1 MSQSSDA
8 TCYGGLTSPT
18 DGFQT
23 FKFSHANPEKGLEFP
38 DWTVHLTRLLS
49 FDFSKLY
56 SFNEDHTVLTISNYS
71 YTTKES
77 HVLSKVS
84 IMEVLESGPDR
95 VKMITKTL
103 TDCQQVCQY
112 IRTVRAN

>member
-1 MSQSSDA
+1 M
-8 TCYGGLTSPT
+8 
-18 DGFQT
+18 
-23 FKFSHANPEKGLEFP
+23 
-38 DWTVHLTRLLS
+38 HLTRLLS

-56 SFNEDHTVLTISNYS
+56 SFNEDHTVLTVSNYS

-84 IMEVLESGPDR
+84 IMEVLEAGPDR

-112 IRTVRAN
+112 I

>member
-1 MSQSSDA
+1 M
-8 TCYGGLTSPT
+8 
-18 DGFQT
+18 
-23 FKFSHANPEKGLEFP
+23 
-38 DWTVHLTRLLS
+38 
-49 FDFSKLY
+49 
-56 SFNEDHTVLTISNYS
+56 LTISNYS

-84 IMEVLESGPDR
+84 IMEVIESGPDR

-112 IRTVRAN
+112 SNSKGGEYSAIHRFTIAPSSTGGLSTSSSWRRV

>member
-38 DWTVHLTRLLS
+38 HWTHQLTRLLS
-49 FDFSKLY
+49 FDFSKLF
-56 SFNEDHTVLTISNYS
+56 SFNEDHTVLTVSNYS

-77 HVLSKVS
+77 HVLSKIF
-84 IMEVLESGPDR
+84 IMEVLEDGPDR

-103 TDCQQVCQY
+103 TDCQQVCCQY
-112 IRTVRAN
+112 